1 MAKKAA
7 AKKTTQRAAKRPT
20 KRTAKP
26 GHKFINVR
34 KSKGICEIQLNRPDV
49 LNALNLE
56 MAQEIA
62 DVLVEVEMDRKIL
75 AIILHGNERAFCAG
89 ADLGRMGSDPSDRYD
104 IYRARFN
111 HTSNRTLYR
120 ILCFYTKPVISAVEG
135 YCLGG
140 GFEVAMW
147 GDFIVSGE
155 NGQFGLPEVRHSLI
169 PGGGGTQNLPRL
181 IGPALAKELI
191 WTGRRLTA
199 QEAKEHRIVNH
210 VVAAGGALKKARE
223 IVGEMAK
230 NGPLGIMMS
239 KQSINRGLDQS
250 RFNGFLSEGDL
261 AHLLVFSEDRAEG
274 LDAFKNRRQAEFKG
288 Q

>member
-7 AKKTTQRAAKRPT
+7 AGKTARRAV
-20 KRTAKP
+20 KP
-26 GHKFINVR
+26 KHKFIIVR

-49 LNALNLE
+49 MNALNME

-62 DVLVEVEMDRKIL
+62 DVLVEIEMDRKIL
-75 AIILHGNERAFCAG
+75 AVILHGNERAFCAG
-89 ADLGRMGSDPSDRYD
+89 ADLGRMGSDPADRFD
-104 IYRARFN
+104 VYRARFN
-111 HTSNRTLYR
+111 HTPSRTLYR

-155 NGQFGLPEVRHSLI
+155 KGQFGLPEVRHSLI
-169 PGGGGTQNLPRL
+169 PGGGGTQNLPRM

-191 WTGRRLTA
+191 WTGRRLSA
-199 QEAKEHRIVNH
+199 QEAKEYRIVNH
-210 VVAAGGALKKARE
+210 VVPAGSALKKARE

-250 RFNGFLSEGDL
+250 RYNGFLNEGDL
-261 AHLLVFSEDRAEG
+261 AHMLVFSEDRTEG
-274 LDAFKNRRQAEFKG
+274 LDAFAKRRTPTFKG